1 MFLLFLSW
9 LALLLV
15 VQLRLWVNFY
25 TKEKGKNMENQLTVA
40 RLIELLQALPNQD
53 ALVEMA
59 MNQEYQDAVYE
70 NDIHVWGDNLVVI
83 GE

>member
-1 MFLLFLSW
+1 
-9 LALLLV
+9 
-15 VQLRLWVNFY
+15 
-25 TKEKGKNMENQLTVA
+25 MENQLTVA

-59 MNQEYQDAVYE
+59 MNQEYQNDVCE
-70 NDIHVWGDNLVVI
+70 SDIHVWADNLVVI

>member
-1 MFLLFLSW
+1 VSW
-9 LALLLV
+9 LAFLLV
-15 VQLRLWVNFY
+15 VQSKLWVNFY
-25 TKEKGKNMENQLTVA
+25 TTEKGKNMENQLTVA

-59 MNQEYQDAVYE
+59 MNQEYQNDVCE
-70 NDIHVWGDNLVVI
+70 SDIHVWADNLVVI